1 MLCVMKFLESVF
13 GNGILDLILKKEYKY
28 IYKCKDL

>member
-13 GNGILDLILKKEYKY
+13 GNGILDLILKKDINIFISVKN
-28 IYKCKDL
+28 